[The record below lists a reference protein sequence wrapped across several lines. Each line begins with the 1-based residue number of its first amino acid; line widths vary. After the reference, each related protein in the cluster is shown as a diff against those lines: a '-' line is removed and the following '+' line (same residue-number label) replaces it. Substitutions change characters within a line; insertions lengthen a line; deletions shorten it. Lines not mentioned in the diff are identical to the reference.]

1 MLYICSALTNIYTQ
15 DLFSSE
21 VDRKL
26 LSSLESEAQRCEPR
40 VGQLLLRLRILKA
53 SWGKLTYQYGGRVKR

>member
-1 MLYICSALTNIYTQ
+1 MLYICSTLTNVYTQ

-21 VDRKL
+21 VERKL

-40 VGQLLLRLRILKA
+40 VGQLLLQLQILKA
-53 SWGKLTYQYGGRVKR
+53 SWGKLTYQYGGRAKR